1 MKEANKSLWRESKY
15 CLESCRRAV
24 SLFMA
29 QIPVKGKGQ
38 KDGGRRK
45 GKAEGKEGKRDYAK
59 QVVKFPGENLFPLHQ
74 NTSDKRHPERE

>member
-1 MKEANKSLWRESKY
+1 
-15 CLESCRRAV
+15 
-24 SLFMA
+24 MA

-59 QVVKFPGENLFPLHQ
+59 QVVKFPGENLFPFHQ
-74 NTSDKRHPERE
+74 NTSDKRHPERESKRRVLVSCSGTQPNYCSLP